1 MASRR
6 VLLLVGPCRV
16 DGGDGASTGD
26 LGSLGDVDKARQT
39 RRTSIVFY
47 ARKRAP
53 PTRSDP
59 PHPSPHPI
67 QPQATLHEEYTSKR
81 LVEALD
87 RAREACVSSGSDA
100 GWGDVG
106 LGAPPAKFAC
116 CSWWPDVGAIE
127 DPDGTRSDQRWIEGT
142 RIGDAIETMATK
154 ASKCTRDTDD
164 DDDELTATT
173 HAEASSRALK
183 LIKEEPSGY
192 TDVVWITAGVRSD
205 TGITGSQRSAGG
217 GENVGEWPGEA
228 VAAWGVL
235 RSARAAGAKCSVV
248 ALAPKRTSTKIP
260 SMISAVAARAGLE
273 ASLFRGGSTASASML
288 GIDPGLRWRGSLLV
302 PSAAGGRRDATALPG
317 VSLSARGSGA
327 PSTSQPS
334 TSRRVEGDMLLLEVV
349 RLEVIPPT
357 HLSSRPALRFT
368 AEDGAGAADE
378 EGRRAAAARDGV
390 LRAWTSVVESVPPAR
405 APAFIVRISLGK
417 SAAAGKAPASPLA
430 PAAPHANGP
439 VLMLYADGS
448 GGFLATALASFQT
461 LLGRALVQA
470 SACSVDFSKFESADA
485 TNTSVEVSEM
495 TTTSNGS
502 GGRKRARAA
511 KGGKGAKKKGGSRL
525 DDENDSAATRADLGE
540 EALKAVAMMDV
551 NMSLPTA
558 LMAGAAGATDDE
570 TTTKGRSRRRSVR
583 LSQDTSP
590 APTPSSKSARRS
602 GGDVAKGYGAD
613 GGMQP
618 PPIHQMLDVLMQR
631 HEADNTADDEYPFLT
646 GVLLRTVADVAAG
659 NDILPWALRTASNLA
674 STEGGEDG
682 KGDADGEGR
691 EVALADSG
699 GERPSKS
706 GTSSHQHIDFAVA
719 ADDTDLL
726 EKMRQKDRRER
737 TKMALAPKKGT
748 FAMTGKRGAAI
759 LAAAG
764 GRGGRDQTAQR
775 RRDQPNLPE
784 REPSESAAGANNRV
798 AAGTAAAAV
807 AKTCPTCNIELA
819 PIPGM
824 KHCYGCGGPL

>member
-1 MASRR
+1 
-6 VLLLVGPCRV
+6 
-16 DGGDGASTGD
+16 
-26 LGSLGDVDKARQT
+26 
-39 RRTSIVFY
+39 
-47 ARKRAP
+47 
-53 PTRSDP
+53 
-59 PHPSPHPI
+59 
-67 QPQATLHEEYTSKR
+67 
-81 LVEALD
+81 
-87 RAREACVSSGSDA
+87 
-100 GWGDVG
+100 
-106 LGAPPAKFAC
+106 
-116 CSWWPDVGAIE
+116 
-127 DPDGTRSDQRWIEGT
+127 
-142 RIGDAIETMATK
+142 
-154 ASKCTRDTDD
+154 
-164 DDDELTATT
+164 
-173 HAEASSRALK
+173 
-183 LIKEEPSGY
+183 
-192 TDVVWITAGVRSD
+192 
-205 TGITGSQRSAGG
+205 
-217 GENVGEWPGEA
+217 
-228 VAAWGVL
+228 
-235 RSARAAGAKCSVV
+235 
-248 ALAPKRTSTKIP
+248 
-260 SMISAVAARAGLE
+260 
-273 ASLFRGGSTASASML
+273 
-288 GIDPGLRWRGSLLV
+288 
-302 PSAAGGRRDATALPG
+302 
-317 VSLSARGSGA
+317 
-327 PSTSQPS
+327 
-334 TSRRVEGDMLLLEVV
+334 MLLLEVV

-357 HLSSRPALRFT
+357 HLSSRPALRFA

-378 EGRRAAAARDGV
+378 EGRRATAARDGV

-417 SAAAGKAPASPLA
+417 SAAGKAPASPLS

-448 GGFLATALASFQT
+448 GGFLATALASFPT

-511 KGGKGAKKKGGSRL
+511 KGGKGAPKKKGGSRL

-558 LMAGAAGATDDE
+558 LIAGAAGATDDE

-613 GGMQP
+613 GGVQP

-659 NDILPWALRTASNLA
+659 NDILPWALRTARNLA

-726 EKMRQKDRRER
+726 EKMRFRKDRRER

-764 GRGGRDQTAQR
+764 GGGGRDQTAQR

-784 REPSESAAGANNRV
+784 REPSESAAGAGRV

-807 AKTCPTCNIELA
+807 AKTCPTCNIDLA